1 MTKTLG
7 YMLSWTTYGTWLQ
20 GNERG
25 YTDRG
30 VVLRENQGI
39 ENANLEHLKKDAVY
53 LKEAEQRIVSEAIRA
68 EAKSKGQRIFT
79 LAVCSD
85 HVHIMGGY
93 VGVPLAKLIW
103 AYKFATARVL
113 HNNGFVGKVW
123 TKGYDKRFCFD
134 IESLTKRIEYVKKH
148 GGIVWVNA

>member
-1 MTKTLG
+1 MAKTLG

-30 VVLRENQGI
+30 VVLRENQAI
-39 ENANLEHLKKDAVY
+39 ANANLEHLKKDAVY
-53 LKEAEQRIVSEAIRA
+53 LKEAEQRIVSDAIRA

-85 HVHIMGGY
+85 HVHIIGGY
-93 VGVPLAKLIW
+93 VGIHLAKLIW
-103 AYKFATARVL
+103 AYKFATARAL
-113 HNNGFVGKVW
+113 HNNGVIGKV
-123 TKGYDKRFCFD
+123 
-134 IESLTKRIEYVKKH
+134 
-148 GGIVWVNA
+148 